1 MNSRRFWARAGA
13 ILFALAAWQ
22 TAAAFVGQSILLC
35 GPAEV
40 VKRLCELVLEK
51 GFWSTVAFSLARI
64 VAGFFTA
71 FIAGILLAVFAGRFS
86 LVETLLWPFVVT
98 IKSVPVAS
106 FIIISLVWLTSKQL
120 SQFISFLMV
129 FPVIYSNVLAGIKA
143 TDPKM
148 LEMAKAFRLPFKRRF
163 LFVQLPQIRPF
174 LVSACSVA
182 LGLSWKSGIAAEV
195 IGIPTGSIGERL
207 YMAKIYFDTA
217 ELFAWTLVIVL
228 ASQLFEKL
236 FLWGLKAAF
245 ARWEKR

>member
-22 TAAAFVGQSILLC
+22 TAAAFVGQSILLS
-35 GPAEV
+35 GPVEV
-40 VKRLCELVLEK
+40 VKRMSGLVLEK

-71 FIAGILLAVFAGRFS
+71 FIAGILLAVLAGRFS
-86 LVETLLWPFVVT
+86 LVETGLWPFVVT

-129 FPVIYSNVLAGIKA
+129 FPVIYSNVLAGLKA

-148 LEMAKAFRLPFKRRF
+148 LEMAKVFRLPFKRRF

-217 ELFAWTLVIVL
+217 DLFAWTLVIVL

>member
-1 MNSRRFWARAGA
+1 MSNKRFWARAGA

-40 VKRLCELVLEK
+40 VKRLCGLVLEK
-51 GFWSTVAFSLARI
+51 DFWSTVAFSLARI

-163 LFVQLPQIRPF
+163 LYVQLPQIRPF

-217 ELFAWTLVIVL
+217 DLFAWTLVIVL